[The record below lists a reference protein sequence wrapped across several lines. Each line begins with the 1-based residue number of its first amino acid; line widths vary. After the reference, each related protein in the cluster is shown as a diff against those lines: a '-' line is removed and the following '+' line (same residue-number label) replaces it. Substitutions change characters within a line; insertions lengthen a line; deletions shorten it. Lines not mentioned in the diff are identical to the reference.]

1 MQINLTN
8 FKKWVLQLLP
18 YTIILILISIL
29 YTKCESEITNKM
41 SALNAG
47 GKSLQTKKRTAC
59 IVKRSFAVHKQ
70 AAKETVLSKDIVAK
84 EVSLLKV
91 KQLRK

>member
-29 YTKCESEITNKM
+29 YTKCEREITNTNV
-41 SALNAG
+41 SALNAEA
-47 GKSLQTKKRTAC
+47 KAYKLKTDSLYCQKKFCSTQT
-59 IVKRSFAVHKQ
+59 S
-70 AAKETVLSKDIVAK
+70 S
-84 EVSLLKV
+84 
-91 KQLRK
+91 